1 MGVTNLRSCLFALGL
16 LLLQPR
22 VVAHAEERSVWFQWQ
37 RPPASMC
44 PGRATLEADVE
55 DLLGRPVFTREADA
69 ELRVR
74 GGVREDADR
83 VYAYLDAQLAD
94 GTPLGRREL
103 TAAAGECASLR
114 QALALVLTLFAEESE
129 AAVGRPRNVW
139 PAPGSLRWGL
149 TTGVLMGTLPRAD
162 GAAGALLVSELAKGL
177 RGRIDATY
185 FFPIA
190 VQTQAGQGARIDAAA
205 LGLRI
210 CPHLWGEGTLV
221 LRACAGADLGVFRA
235 RPKALSEGAQRV
247 RLLGQGILTLEAEA
261 RLHARLGLLVGL
273 GPTFPFARPHFY
285 LRTAADQ
292 PITVF
297 RPGLVGAFLHMSV
310 IISTR

>member
-1 MGVTNLRSCLFALGL
+1 MRALILRSLLFAFWL
-16 LLLQPR
+16 LLPELR
-22 VVAHAEERSVWFQWQ
+22 VVAHAEERSIWFHWQ

-74 GGVREDADR
+74 GGVREDADG

-94 GTPLGRREL
+94 GSPLGRREL

-114 QALALVLTLFAEESE
+114 QALALVLTLFAEESG
-129 AAVGRPRNVW
+129 AAIRRPRNLW
-139 PAPGSLRWGL
+139 PVQGSLRWGL
-149 TTGVLMGTLPRAD
+149 TTGVLVGTLPRAD
-162 GAAGALLVSELAKGL
+162 GAAGVLLVSELAKGL

-190 VQTQAGQGARIDAAA
+190 VQTRAGQGARIDAAA
-205 LGLRI
+205 LGLRL
-210 CPHLWGEGTLV
+210 CPHLWGERTLV
-221 LRACAGADLGVFRA
+221 LRACAGADLGAFRA
-235 RPKALSEGAQRV
+235 RPKALSEGVQRM
-247 RLLGQGILTLEAEA
+247 RLLGQGSVTLEAEA
-261 RLHARLGLLVGL
+261 RILSRLGLLVGL

-285 LRTAADQ
+285 LRTADEQ
-292 PITVF
+292 PLTVF
-297 RPGLVGAFLHMSV
+297 RPGPVGAFLHMSL